1 MERFPLEALEAMR
14 AKTATERTRWPEH
27 LIAGHRDIH
36 PLEADNVDFEKAREV
51 LELTD
56 ARIKTIWLYRRSDK
70 PRNSKG

>member
-1 MERFPLEALEAMR
+1 MARICTWLPVIETFILWRQA
-14 AKTATERTRWPEH
+14 
-27 LIAGHRDIH
+27 I
-36 PLEADNVDFEKAREV
+36 VDFEKAREV